1 MKLGI
6 MSLVVATGLVISCGP
21 TQYGTTS
28 NDTGNV
34 PVVITN
40 NFERQYP
47 SATEV
52 VWGSYD
58 AAVVPIDWELTEW
71 TVLDTDDYMVTFNSG
86 SDKYYAWYDA
96 NGDWIG
102 TAYAV
107 NNYNTLPV
115 AINTMLGNK
124 FNGYTIEMAQK
135 EMWKDRVAYEIKL
148 KNGDNKTKLLVDAD
162 GNIIKQKT
170 K

>member
-1 MKLGI
+1 MKIGI
-6 MSLVVATGLVISCGP
+6 MSLVVATGLMVSCGP
-21 TQYGTTS
+21 TQYGTTTS
-28 NDTGNV
+28 GSKV
-34 PVVITN
+34 PTVITT

-58 AAVVPIDWELTEW
+58 VAVVPIDWELTDW
-71 TVLDTDDYMVTFNSG
+71 TAPGTDDYMVTFNSG
-86 SDKYYAWYDA
+86 TDKYYAWYDA

-102 TAYAV
+102 TAYTV
-107 NNYNTLPV
+107 KSNSLPT
-115 AINTMLGNK
+115 AINTMLNDK
-124 FNGYTIEMAQK
+124 FNGYTIEMTQK
-135 EMWKDRVAYEIKL
+135 EMWKDRVAYEIRL
-148 KNGDNKTKLLVDAD
+148 KNGDSKTKILVDNE